1 MLCSNAKFRGSG
13 LPFWPDARC
22 GLKVVKRT
30 LVFSAGFLGCVFQ
43 TLTLWVSDAQRRQ
56 EHGDNLPA
64 WKSCDAAAGQ
74 QQITTYVAISL
85 LIVGCLAA
93 AQRFDQL
100 AKTSYQHA
108 HVQLGPL
115 RSAQLFLF
123 IPQARCPCGES
134 AAAAIAWP
142 CKNGDEANKSQ
153 QSSNTWLDAAHV
165 SKLLCR
171 ASAKTTAP
179 GFWRSRSARMPAAR
193 HGCVGFHRPPSL
205 ALTLRASSHVVR
217 KIWRLLAFP
226 SRFFE
231 LGATISITSDQF
243 SMQPMRLP
251 CVKALCV

>member
-1 MLCSNAKFRGSG
+1 MLLRPVRRAWLHHVQRMLLVVYAVDERPSHWLDLGPKVVVLPCASMPWTSGRLVYVAMLCSNAKFRGSG

-56 EHGDNLPA
+56 EHGDNLPT

-115 RSAQLFLF
+115 RSAQLSFLY
-123 IPQARCPCGES
+123 
-134 AAAAIAWP
+134 
-142 CKNGDEANKSQ
+142 
-153 QSSNTWLDAAHV
+153 
-165 SKLLCR
+165 
-171 ASAKTTAP
+171 
-179 GFWRSRSARMPAAR
+179 
-193 HGCVGFHRPPSL
+193 
-205 ALTLRASSHVVR
+205 LRRVVH
-217 KIWRLLAFP
+217 A
-226 SRFFE
+226 
-231 LGATISITSDQF
+231 
-243 SMQPMRLP
+243 
-251 CVKALCV
+251 VKALLRPSPDLARTGTKPINPNSRATHGWMPCM